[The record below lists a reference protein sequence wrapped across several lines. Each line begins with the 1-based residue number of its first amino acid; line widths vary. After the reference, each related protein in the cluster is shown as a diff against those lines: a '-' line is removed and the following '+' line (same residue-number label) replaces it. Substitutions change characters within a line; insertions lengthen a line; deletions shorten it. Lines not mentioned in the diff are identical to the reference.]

1 MVNRLYLVVEG
12 IGVTIINSNKF
23 PTIAMIQQVCPLAT
37 SKLPE
42 DYNGKVEDLSLAY
55 SLGVALENYSFAELI
70 KIRPKVPDYMDTA
83 NAKSFA
89 REFLRFGLPL
99 IEIDSY
105 YDFLNVLGRETL
117 TLQEIRYC
125 VSLASKYRGNR
136 LTNALSVI
144 RAIRIYQVNYL
155 ERHESELVYAS
166 VSELENLFSLAKVL
180 RSEGIMMQSEHLWVA
195 SSHWSVNEVLAMIEE
210 GLELRRAMELYI
222 MGFTTMEE
230 ILEFSTILPDT
241 WVDRVLNG
249 PPVKKE
255 ATT

>member
-1 MVNRLYLVVEG
+1 MN
-12 IGVTIINSNKF
+12 
-23 PTIAMIQQVCPLAT
+23 
-37 SKLPE
+37 
-42 DYNGKVEDLSLAY
+42 
-55 SLGVALENYSFAELI
+55 
-70 KIRPKVPDYMDTA
+70 TA

-89 REFLRFGLPL
+89 AEFLRFGLPL

-105 YDFLNVLGRETL
+105 YDFLNVLDRETL

-125 VSLASKYRGNR
+125 VSLASKYSGNR
-136 LTNALSVI
+136 LTNALSVV
-144 RAIRIYQVNYL
+144 RAIRKYQVDYL
-155 ERHESELVYAS
+155 ERPESEIVYAS
-166 VSELENLFSLAKVL
+166 VSELENLFALAKVL

-195 SSHWSVNEVLAMIEE
+195 SSHWSVDEVLAMIEE

-230 ILEFSTILPDT
+230 ILAFSSILPDT

-255 ATT
+255 SIA